1 MNRMKQDVRK
11 KTAGKAGELF
21 SFALVCAAILPL
33 MVISFVI
40 PASSSSAHAATI
52 IDEWG
57 PIKTPPPPVLQPVK
71 IDGKTTALLVL
82 DMVTP
87 GCNNERR
94 PRCVASIPKAQA
106 LLGAARSKGMLVVHS
121 ITGSTTVNDIV
132 KDLAPRA
139 GEPVVK
145 TSVDKFYQTDLEKIL
160 AEKGIKA
167 VIIMGTAAHGAV
179 LYTTTG
185 AALRGMKVI
194 LPVETMTAEDAYA
207 EQYTA
212 WHVMNAP
219 GNMGKVTLTRTDMIQ
234 F

>member
-1 MNRMKQDVRK
+1 
-11 KTAGKAGELF
+11 
-21 SFALVCAAILPL
+21 
-33 MVISFVI
+33 
-40 PASSSSAHAATI
+40 
-52 IDEWG
+52 
-57 PIKTPPPPVLQPVK
+57 
-71 IDGKTTALLVL
+71 
-82 DMVTP
+82 
-87 GCNNERR
+87 
-94 PRCVASIPKAQA
+94 
-106 LLGAARSKGMLVVHS
+106 VVHS